1 MRTVRRL
8 YFYILALIGSQAV
21 VWGAVSLLRNILD
34 AGLAGTV
41 STLASGLSLV
51 LVGLPVFL
59 LHWLTAQRDASR
71 EEEEHASRIRAVFFY
86 LVRVWTLIPI
96 VYSLLALLNRLIANL
111 MGLSEAGV
119 LFGSGQ
125 TASDNL
131 ISIVI
136 NLAVFL
142 YFSWVLRA
150 DWLSAPS
157 GHYLAESRRLYRYL
171 WMLFGLA
178 VAVFAVQG
186 MLSYLLS
193 IPQGMGTASAYQ
205 LANSLALAIVGAPIW
220 GYTWALVQDGL
231 DEPGE
236 AESILR
242 LLVLYIISLAGVVGV
257 LAAGARVLTGLF
269 AVILGRAETLSE
281 FLGDTG
287 PALAA
292 LIPLAVMWAY
302 FGQILEREMAA
313 MANQPRRVGV
323 RRLYRA
329 LLSALGLA
337 TTFVALVTLISY
349 IAEGIFTLNGL
360 VPAWGQMNSGLAGL
374 AVGLPLWL
382 ATWSPIQAE
391 AAARG
396 EPGDRARRSLVRRA
410 YLYLFVFLFVVGL
423 MVAAGDMLYNLISHL
438 LGSPV
443 EGIAQLTLE
452 RLLTVA
458 AMAAFLVYHLRTLQ
472 QDARASQQALG
483 SLHAA
488 FPALIIVQD
497 EMALAEEI
505 VRALNRQAARLPV
518 AVHALERGAP
528 DDEMLTA
535 RLIALPSN
543 LAIEPPE
550 VLDLWLSAYKGRRLI
565 LPQPR
570 EGWLWL
576 GLTIPPLRELA
587 EQAAAAIRQMAEGD
601 APRGGLPS
609 NPWAVAG
616 YILGGLF
623 ALQILIG
630 LFAILVSSLF
640 N

>member
-8 YFYILALIGSQAV
+8 YFYILALIGSQAI
-21 VWGAVSLLRNILD
+21 VWGSVSLLRNIVD
-34 AGLAGTV
+34 QGLVGTV
-41 STLASGLSLV
+41 SSLATGLSLL

-59 LHWLTAQRDASR
+59 LHWLTAQRDAAR

-86 LVRVWTLIPI
+86 VVLVWTLIPI
-96 VYSLLALLNRLIANL
+96 VYATLALLNRLIAEL
-111 MGLSEAGV
+111 MGLSDAGV

-131 ISIVI
+131 IAIVI

-142 YFSWVLRA
+142 YFYYVLRG
-150 DWLSAPS
+150 DWRSAPA
-157 GHYLAESRRLYRYL
+157 GHFLAESRRLYRYL
-171 WMLFGLA
+171 WVLFGLT
-178 VAVFAVQG
+178 VSVFAVQG
-186 MLSYLLS
+186 MLSYLLTL
-193 IPQGMGTASAYQ
+193 PQAMGIVAGYQ
-205 LANSLALAIVGAPIW
+205 LANSLALALVGAPIW
-220 GYTWALVQDGL
+220 AYNWIVVQEAQ

-257 LAAGARVLTGLF
+257 LASGGRVLSGLF
-269 AVILGRAETLSE
+269 AVLLGRPQTLSE
-281 FLGDTG
+281 FLSDTG
-287 PALAA
+287 PAIAA

-302 FGQILEREMAA
+302 YGQILENEMAA
-313 MANQPRRVGV
+313 TAGQPRRAGV

-337 TTFVALVTLISY
+337 TTFVAIVTLIGYLAQS
-349 IAEGIFTLNGL
+349 IVSPTGL
-360 VPAWGQMNSGLAGL
+360 APLWDQINSGLAAL

-382 ATWSPIQAE
+382 ANWVPLQRE

-396 EPGDRARRSLVRRA
+396 EAGDHARRSLVRRT
-410 YLYLFVFLFVVGL
+410 YLYLFVFAFVVGL
-423 MVAAGDMLYNLISHL
+423 MVAAGDLLYNLITHL

-443 EGIAQLTLE
+443 EGITQLVIE
-452 RLLTVA
+452 RLLTMG
-458 AMAAFLVYHLRTLQ
+458 AMAGFLVYHLRALQ
-472 QDARASQQALG
+472 QDSRASQQALG

-497 EMALAEEI
+497 EMTLAEEI
-505 VRALNRQAARLPV
+505 VRALNRQATRLPV

-535 RLIALPSN
+535 RLIVLPSN
-543 LAIEPPE
+543 LAIDPPE

-576 GLTIPPLRELA
+576 GLVQRPVRELA
-587 EQAAAAIRQMAEGD
+587 EEAAGTIRQLAEGD
-601 APRGGLPS
+601 VPRGGLPS

-623 ALQILIG
+623 ALQILVA
-630 LFAILVSSLF
+630 LFAILVSSLY